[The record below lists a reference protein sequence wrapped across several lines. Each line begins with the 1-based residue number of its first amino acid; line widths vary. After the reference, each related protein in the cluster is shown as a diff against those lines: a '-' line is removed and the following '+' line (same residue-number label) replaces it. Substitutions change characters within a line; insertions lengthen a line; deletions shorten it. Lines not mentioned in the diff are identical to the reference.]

1 MPSADSGL
9 RHALIDSNLIASRA
23 ARIFIGQLAE
33 HGQIMLGV
41 NDTILEEA
49 RRALRNRT
57 IRRGQTRGM
66 NKEEISRR
74 MDTAMSNLD
83 NWMRYYQESGLLRL
97 WTYEDHLPQ
106 LIAERKMDLFHEQ
119 WRIKDTDPEDADVAV
134 TVVMCRLDALI
145 TNNRHMIEDADW
157 QDIMRELGIAKPPM
171 LLRGEPI
178 IDWMTNEIGV
188 WRSPDWIIE
197 FALSVMRSESAIHDA
212 LVEWSTNITD
222 IFPDMSDMV
231 TARLQNLSEDTIQ
244 SIQIEMAQKD
254 TYPITKEYLRFK
266 P

>member
-1 MPSADSGL
+1 
-9 RHALIDSNLIASRA
+9 
-23 ARIFIGQLAE
+23 
-33 HGQIMLGV
+33 
-41 NDTILEEA
+41 
-49 RRALRNRT
+49 
-57 IRRGQTRGM
+57 
-66 NKEEISRR
+66 

-254 TYPITKEYLRFK
+254 TYPITKEYLQFK